1 MKPENQ
7 LRWEENGT
15 DNLEVEEMK
24 IKKELIKTQGI
35 KNEERVKLDKIK

>member
-7 LRWEENGT
+7 LRWKENGT

-24 IKKELIKTQGI
+24 IKTRIDKTQGI
-35 KNEERVKLDKIK
+35 KIEERVKLDKIK